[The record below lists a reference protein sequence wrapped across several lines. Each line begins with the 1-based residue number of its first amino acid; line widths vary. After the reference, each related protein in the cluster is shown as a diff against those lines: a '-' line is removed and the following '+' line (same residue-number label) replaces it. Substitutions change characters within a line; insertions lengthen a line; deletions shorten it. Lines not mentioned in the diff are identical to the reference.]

1 MLGALT
7 LPSVSTGFSSDSK
20 SMVPVSIQGMADKV
34 EMSLN
39 VHSMEDILMDVRD
52 AIHNTSLAALKSFTM
67 LQETMV
73 TGFTMLSNSLM
84 NIGNIASKDLELEET
99 QTNID
104 IENEEDEDRNES
116 LAGPTGGGLF
126 TDKFKGGITKTLNR
140 IKDLSFIESLI
151 ALGAG
156 LLLLSVNFDKITGF
170 IGDTVKFFD
179 EKVIPRAKLF
189 YKDMKEF
196 FNNLFD
202 GLFGDE
208 GFFTIIFSGIG
219 DIKDAIENKDGAALL
234 KATKDLLIKGT
245 LSAISVIGTT
255 VLGIIK
261 AALGIVDPD
270 MDRSGIDELI
280 NLFKQMPNTVAQQLA
295 DQEKEF
301 LKVTKEDGFFA
312 GQIVAFRQTYDTLI
326 GLSLNGLS
334 NILGIALKPFFGKE
348 WSDQMQKNDYR
359 FANIKSVLGDTM
371 DNIVDSLERMNNG
384 IAIYLNKQID
394 SINKFT
400 SFFGFEIPKMPVRSI
415 EGQNVYV
422 NEAGET
428 VPMYKEM
435 EIGKDIGVFAEKEQ
449 KSIEEVMKD
458 QILGDN
464 FSIVNGKKIYFDPKD
479 DPNYFDNVMEA
490 FENKDNNMSEKTKE
504 IKELSSQV
512 FEDIESENNFMF
524 ADNKTITTTTDAS
537 QTNIVTTQRVDS
549 NEASANALLDYFK
562 K

>member
-1 MLGALT
+1 MFGALT

-20 SMVPVSIQGMADKV
+20 SMLPVSIQGMADKV

-39 VHSMEDILMDVRD
+39 VHSMEDILIDVRD

-73 TGFTMLSNSLM
+73 TGFTMLSNGLM

-104 IENEEDEDRNES
+104 IENENDEDQEES
-116 LAGPTGGGLF
+116 LSGGGIL
-126 TDKFKGGITKTLNR
+126 TDSFKGGITSVLN
-140 IKDLSFIESLI
+140 KLKPEGFIQSLI
-151 ALGAG
+151 ALGVG
-156 LLLLSVNFDKITGF
+156 LALLIVNFDKVAEF
-170 IGDTVKFFD
+170 IGATVKFFD
-179 EKVIPRAKLF
+179 KEILPRIKITFTNLKELF
-189 YKDMKEF
+189 T
-196 FNNLFD
+196 NLFD
-202 GLFGDE
+202 GLFGDD
-208 GFFTIIFSGIG
+208 GFFTVIFDGIS
-219 DIKDAIENKDGAALL
+219 DIKDAIKDKDAAALL
-234 KATKDLLIKGT
+234 KATTDLLIKGT

-261 AALGIVDPD
+261 TALGIVDPN
-270 MDRSGIDELI
+270 MDTSGIDDLI
-280 NLFKQMPNTVAQQLA
+280 NLFKEMPNVIAQQLA
-295 DQEKEF
+295 DQEREF
-301 LKVTKEDGFFA
+301 IKVTKEEGFFA

-400 SFFGFEIPKMPVRSI
+400 SFFGFEIPKMPVKSI

-422 NEAGET
+422 NDEGMT
-428 VPMYKEM
+428 VPMYSEL
-435 EIGKDIGVFAEKEQ
+435 EIGKDIGVFAEKES
-449 KSIEEVMKD
+449 KPIDEVMKD
-458 QILGDN
+458 QILGDGY
-464 FSIVNGKKIYFDPKD
+464 SIINGKKF
-479 DPNYFDNVMEA
+479 N
-490 FENKDNNMSEKTKE
+490 FEKQELSNTELDELMNNKDNNMIKKTKE
-504 IKELSSQV
+504 IKTLANE
-512 FEDIESENNFMF
+512 
-524 ADNKTITTTTDAS
+524 
-537 QTNIVTTQRVDS
+537 IVND
-549 NEASANALLDYFK
+549 
-562 K
+562 